1 MAKKRKTLPE
11 DFQEIIDSGD
21 MDKFK
26 AVFEKCEVSATARS
40 RTTENAFSFK
50 GLTEEHVAFLAENGI
65 DLNADCGWGET
76 PATNASTSKSVLPPL
91 RGLPERIR
99 MFMSNPL

>member
-26 AVFEKCEVSATARS
+26 AVFDKCEVSATARS

-50 GLTEEHVAFLAENGI
+50 GLTEEHVTFLAENGI
-65 DLNADCGWGET
+65 DLNADCGT
-76 PATNASTSKSVLPPL
+76 ATNDENIHKRVLIFV
-91 RGLPERIR
+91 RRK
-99 MFMSNPL
+99 M